1 MLKLA
6 VLISGR
12 GSNML
17 RLAEAIDELR
27 LDAEI
32 VAVISNAVCA
42 GVESAAARGLP
53 VQIIKRSSYDSR
65 QDHESAIAAA
75 IDNSGADFVFLA
87 GYMAILGRQFV
98 EKYAGRLLNI
108 HPSLLPSYKGLNTH
122 QRALDDKAS
131 QHGATVHLVTTELD
145 VGPIIAQAKLDVSDD
160 DTAVSLAARVL
171 LIEHQ
176 IYPFVLAGLVEGW
189 LTLSSTGAAW
199 SNQKAALAAMPDSTR
214 LLLEPALRWQ

>member
-1 MLKLA
+1 MLKLG

-17 RLAEAIDELR
+17 RLADAIDELR

-32 VAVISNAVCA
+32 VTVVSNVVCA
-42 GVESAAARGLP
+42 GVDSAAARGLP

-65 QDHESAIAAA
+65 QAHDRAIAAA

-87 GYMAILGRQFV
+87 GYMAILGMEFV
-98 EKYAGRLLNI
+98 EKYAGRLINI
-108 HPSLLPSYKGLNTH
+108 HPSLLPSYKGINTH

-145 VGPIIAQAKLDVSDD
+145 AGPIIAQAKLDVYDD
-160 DTAVSLAARVL
+160 DTATSLAARVL

-189 LTLSSTGAAW
+189 LTLSSTGAVW
-199 SNQKAALAAMPDSTR
+199 SDPEAALARMPDSMR
-214 LLLEPALRWQ
+214 LLLEPALHWQ